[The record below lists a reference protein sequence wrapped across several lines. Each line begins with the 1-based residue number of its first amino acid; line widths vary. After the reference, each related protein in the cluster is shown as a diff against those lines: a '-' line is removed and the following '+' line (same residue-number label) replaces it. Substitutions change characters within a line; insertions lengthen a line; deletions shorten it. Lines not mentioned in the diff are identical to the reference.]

1 MRRFLFGSLLLF
13 CLMVQ
18 AESKFKLGKGQL
30 TVTNVARNAVR
41 IQYAEGTI
49 VDSLPDWLYVKH
61 GEVSQGDVKVTVKNG
76 EVSIKDKAGR
86 EVFRAT
92 KHQWNNGEATLVI
105 NSPQDE
111 YLYGLGQFQDGYS
124 NVRCLSRRLTQ
135 VNTQISIPM
144 LLSSKGYG
152 LLWNNYGLTE
162 FNPCDQKVSLV
173 KQDKASGV
181 EVVNVTST
189 EGGKQEAR
197 RKNLYVAT
205 IDIDQTG
212 DYALLLDVGQKMARR
227 HHLTIDGQT
236 IINMQNVWL
245 PPTASTIVTLKAGR
259 HVVTAELTEHDQ
271 PVLSPIA
278 HAVDYTLF
286 FGTPDEIIATY
297 RELTGKAPLMPSWA
311 LGYIHC
317 RERFHSQEE
326 ILKTA
331 HRFRQEQLPVSV
343 LVQDWQYW
351 GKYGWNSMRFDED
364 FYPDPKALQR

>member
-1 MRRFLFGSLLLF
+1 
-13 CLMVQ
+13 MVQ

-61 GEVSQGDVKVTVKNG
+61 GEVSQGDVKVTVKIAAPHSDHGSENG

-144 LLSSKGYG
+144 FLSSKGYG

-197 RKNLYVAT
+197 RKNLYVAA

-212 DYALLLDVGQKMARR
+212 DYALLLDVGQKMAPE
-227 HHLTIDGQT
+227 
-236 IINMQNVWL
+236 N
-245 PPTASTIVTLKAGR
+245 
-259 HVVTAELTEHDQ
+259 
-271 PVLSPIA
+271 PV
-278 HAVDYTLF
+278 
-286 FGTPDEIIATY
+286 
-297 RELTGKAPLMPSWA
+297 
-311 LGYIHC
+311 C
-317 RERFHSQEE
+317 
-326 ILKTA
+326 LKTLTSQA
-331 HRFRQEQLPVSV
+331 RCVPTSLVRTIPIIHSIVVMTSV
-343 LVQDWQYW
+343 CGRL
-351 GKYGWNSMRFDED
+351 
-364 FYPDPKALQR
+364 L